1 MRVSKQEQLE
11 IELKGLQHELLE
23 KEELL
28 RTSVSMEDMKKVQNE
43 NEKMNSIKKS
53 LDQKIHDL
61 EESLEKAEDN
71 AKNQEEKYH
80 KNIQSIEKDLQIQT
94 SKYQGEIQNLRY
106 EISQN
111 SQVQNLSSEIE
122 IEKEKARAAIEM
134 ARLEIK
140 AAEDKFRSLLSEKD
154 EEISKAR
161 SIAQTN
167 EDEQDRSMGSLRALN
182 LELTQA
188 NKELNQRIDRID
200 DEYKIEISRNNE
212 LVESFKIQ
220 ADKMR
225 TQCEEKDKEIFKLS
239 DTVRKQIEERIEL
252 SSTIEQLKNPDD
264 NEVIM
269 LPITSRL
276 KAASLPPIDHSKYPL
291 KTKKAWGSRPTSDV
305 TSVIAEED
313 DPRKSTSAPVIKSNR
328 QKKNTPNLNMTS
340 IRKRLNL
347 ALNRS

>member
-1 MRVSKQEQLE
+1 M
-11 IELKGLQHELLE
+11 G
-23 KEELL
+23 
-28 RTSVSMEDMKKVQNE
+28 
-43 NEKMNSIKKS
+43 EKMNLIKKS
-53 LDQKIHDL
+53 LDEKIHDL
-61 EESLEKAEDN
+61 EESLVKAEEN
-71 AKNQEEKYH
+71 VKNQEEKYH
-80 KNIQSIEKDLQIQT
+80 KNIQLIEKDLQIQT
-94 SKYQGEIQNLRY
+94 SKYQSEIQNLRY

-188 NKELNQRIDRID
+188 NKELNQRIERID

-212 LVESFKIQ
+212 LVESFKMQ

-239 DTVRKQIEERIEL
+239 DT
-252 SSTIEQLKNPDD
+252 
-264 NEVIM
+264 
-269 LPITSRL
+269 
-276 KAASLPPIDHSKYPL
+276 
-291 KTKKAWGSRPTSDV
+291 
-305 TSVIAEED
+305 
-313 DPRKSTSAPVIKSNR
+313 
-328 QKKNTPNLNMTS
+328 
-340 IRKRLNL
+340 
-347 ALNRS
+347 